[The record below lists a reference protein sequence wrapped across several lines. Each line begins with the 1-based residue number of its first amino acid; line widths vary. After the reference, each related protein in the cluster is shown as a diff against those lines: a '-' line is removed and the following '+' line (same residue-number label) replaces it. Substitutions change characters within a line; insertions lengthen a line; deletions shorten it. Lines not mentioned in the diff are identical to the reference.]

1 MKKNIFTFI
10 LFVVL
15 FVSLDAEAQP
25 DSTQIKNTPE
35 FKLGVYYNSS
45 LNYYGRTDSL
55 KSSGFFPVAELWFTK
70 NIYIT
75 AAPIFI
81 TNNTVGFEYAGS
93 VATAGLR
100 FGKENKN
107 AGNFYLVKPLY
118 KDNSQLVQSALKAQA
133 VLTYTWLNKII
144 NLTIGTDVKI
154 SDKLDYGAT
163 AGLDHIFRIQ
173 LPHQSVLV
181 INPSAYLNA
190 GTQQFTKTSYKQS
203 GFLLFPGTQQQ
214 VTEEVSNFNILSYEF
229 SVPIVFAKR
238 RLQLIASPAY
248 VLPKNLI
255 TVANRPDI
263 SERGKNMIYATLG
276 AKIIF

>member
-248 VLPKNLI
+248 VLPKNLV